1 MKREQ
6 STARLRLVASA
17 GVQPLAPLRPRDAG
31 TDALVKHVHASQKF
45 SFEAARAA
53 IGAAL
58 KKAKTVR

>member
-1 MKREQ
+1 
-6 STARLRLVASA
+6 
-17 GVQPLAPLRPRDAG
+17 LAPLRPRDAG